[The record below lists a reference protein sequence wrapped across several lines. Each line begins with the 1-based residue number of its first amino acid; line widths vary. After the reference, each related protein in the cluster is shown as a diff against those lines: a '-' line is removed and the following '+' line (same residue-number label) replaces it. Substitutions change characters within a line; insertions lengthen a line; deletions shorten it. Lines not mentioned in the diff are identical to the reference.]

1 MGKSKCKI
9 EDHIFSLNSDK
20 KLACEKC
27 DILYNPEY
35 LDDVEVHKNAYRAKM
50 HKPKPSN

>member
-1 MGKSKCKI
+1 MDKVKCKI
-9 EDHIFSLNSDK
+9 EDHIFSLNSNK

-27 DILYNPEY
+27 NILYNTEY

-50 HKPKPSN
+50 HKPKP